1 MRKNHLVILQYILF
15 LGLGIFLVWWSVKDL
30 TAADRSQIR
39 SALAHAR
46 YLLIIPVFAILLLS
60 HYLRALRWKLLL
72 EPMGYHPAARN
83 VFFSVM
89 IGYLTNLAFP
99 RLGEVLKCTVLARY
113 EKVPVDKLI
122 GTIITERIID
132 AISLV
137 LVFGITLLL
146 QPSLYSQLMAAFFE
160 QKSEGAEKSN
170 AGLIVALVLVTIILL
185 GVAIWMIVKKKNISD
200 LYAVLRRIALNMLKG
215 IISVARLKKWFLFTV
230 YSVVIWA
237 LYLLSGYLGFFA
249 LVETTGYGIREA
261 FSILSAGSVGM
272 IVTPG
277 GIGAYAVLI
286 EKTMM
291 IYGLQ
296 KGIALAFGWLLWI
309 VQTGVILLG
318 GLFSFAALP
327 YYNKKTVA
335 ETR

>member
-1 MRKNHLVILQYILF
+1 MRKSHFVILQYIIF
-15 LGLGIFLVWWSVKDL
+15 LGLGIFLVWWSIKDL
-30 TAADRSQIR
+30 SADDRAQIR
-39 SALAHAR
+39 SSLSHAR
-46 YLLIIPVFAILLLS
+46 YLLIIPVFIILFLS
-60 HYLRALRWKLLL
+60 HYIRALRWKMLL
-72 EPMGYHPAARN
+72 EPMGYHPSSRN
-83 VFFSVM
+83 TFFAVM
-89 IGYLTNLAFP
+89 IGYLTNMAFP

-137 LVFGITLLL
+137 AVFTVTLAL
-146 QPSLYSQLMAAFFE
+146 QPGLYSQLVETFFQNSNGDE
-160 QKSEGAEKSN
+160 KKS
-170 AGLIVALVLVTIILL
+170 AGLLVALIIAGIVILA
-185 GVAIWMIVKKKNISD
+185 VAGWMIFKKKNFTD
-200 LYAVLRRIALNMLKG
+200 LFVLVKRIALNVLRG
-215 IISVARLKKWFLFTV
+215 VISVGRLKKRFLFISYTII
-230 YSVVIWA
+230 IWV
-237 LYLLSGYLGFFA
+237 LYLLAGYIGFFA

-261 FSILSAGSVGM
+261 FSILSAGSIGM

-277 GIGAYAVLI
+277 GIGAYAILL

-327 YYNKKTVA
+327 FYNKKLTV
-335 ETR
+335 EKP